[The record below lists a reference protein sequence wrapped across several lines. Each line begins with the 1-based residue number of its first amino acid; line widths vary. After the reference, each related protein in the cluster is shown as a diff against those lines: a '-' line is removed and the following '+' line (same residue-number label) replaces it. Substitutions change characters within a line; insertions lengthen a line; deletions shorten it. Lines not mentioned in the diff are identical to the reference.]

1 MIRCGLEER
10 EKTITEPGKTDLL
23 FIDKKSGK
31 IEKRLEMED
40 IIDEGSSCTLL
51 VSCAGRYHVGDQ
63 GLNQVYTLY
72 MEEGEL
78 QATVCG
84 GPEQWAEVSSIAGML
99 DGGLL
104 VLDAIT
110 QRILRLSATGELMG
124 HVEVDGELLEAVAIA
139 AWDKSL
145 VVASKGTLAKYRM
158 EEL

>member
-78 QATVCG
+78 QATVSG
-84 GPEQWAEVSSIAGML
+84 GPQLWHEVSSIAGMS
-99 DGGLL
+99 DGGVL
-104 VLDAIT
+104 VLDAVT
-110 QRILRLSATGELMG
+110 QRILRLSASGELMG
-124 HVEVDGELLEAVAIA
+124 HAEVEGELQEARTVA
-139 AWDKSL
+139 AWQNSL
-145 VVASKGTLAKYRM
+145 VVASNGALAMYKM
-158 EEL
+158 EEI